1 MKWRPSK
8 KWIKRILA
16 TVIVL
21 IASVFWVNYHVS
33 SYSSPFCSASLSQIP
48 HAHVGVVLGTSPKLT
63 NGRENYY
70 FKNRITAAVELY
82 NEGIVDRILVSGDNR
97 TVYYNEPVE
106 MQKALIDA
114 GIPKDR
120 IHLDFAGLRTLDSM
134 VRSKEVFGQDS
145 IVVISQAFHN
155 ERAVYL
161 ARENGI
167 QAWGYNAK
175 DVSAKMGF
183 KTRVREYFARCK
195 MMLDLYVLGTDPR
208 HLGEPVEIP
217 AD

>member
-8 KWIKRILA
+8 KWLKRIIA
-16 TVIVL
+16 TLILL
-21 IASVFWVNYHVS
+21 IASVFWVDHHVA
-33 SYSSPFCSASLSQIP
+33 SYSSPFCSSSLSDMP
-48 HAHVGVVLGTSPKLT
+48 HVHVGVVLGTSPKLSSGQD
-63 NGRENYY
+63 NFY
-70 FKNRITAAVELY
+70 FKYRIKAATELY
-82 NEGIVDRILVSGDNR
+82 FAGVVDRILVSGDNR

-106 MQKALIDA
+106 MQKALIEA
-114 GIPKDR
+114 GIPKDH

-155 ERAVYL
+155 ERAIYL

-167 QAWGYNAK
+167 NAWGYNAK

-183 KTRVREYFARCK
+183 KTRTREYFARCK
-195 MMLDLYVLGTDPR
+195 MMLDLYILGTDPR